1 MTNEEV
7 IALAHEADTRMTWY
21 DVTPEEVDQD
31 DLKFLVRF
39 ARLVRNAALE
49 EAAEKCDTK
58 WNGDSDTFEYAE
70 SCNECAEAIRAM
82 KEETK

>member
-7 IALAHEADTRMTWY
+7 IALAQEAGLLGKWEGCHKVYTTFSI
-21 DVTPEEVDQD
+21 DVEPKLIEAQLAE
-31 DLKFLVRF
+31 F

-49 EAAEKCDTK
+49 EAAEKLEVGVFLGGAK
-58 WNGDSDTFEYAE
+58 V
-70 SCNECAEAIRAM
+70 IRAM